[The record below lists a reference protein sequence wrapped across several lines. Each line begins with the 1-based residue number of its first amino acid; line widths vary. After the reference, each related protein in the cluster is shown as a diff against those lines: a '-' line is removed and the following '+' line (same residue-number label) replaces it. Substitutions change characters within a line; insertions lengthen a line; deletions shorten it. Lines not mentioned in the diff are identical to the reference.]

1 MSGQILNICS
11 VPRDDSS
18 AWFRERNDDGID
30 SRSMT

>member
-1 MSGQILNICS
+1 MNSQILDINT

-30 SRSMT
+30 SRSVT